1 MLDPLPG
8 GLQRDLL
15 QREGLA
21 ELLPEY
27 ADILKPGA
35 AAADCAPDMG
45 PEESFKER
53 WERLFGRSLAE
64 MPPPFKMTR
73 ARLYSFSCIEISA

>member
-1 MLDPLPG
+1 MLELLAG
-8 GLQRDLL
+8 GLQQDLL
-15 QREGLA
+15 QQEDLA

-35 AAADCAPDMG
+35 AAADSVPDLG

-53 WERLFGRSLAE
+53 WDRLFGHSLAE
-64 MPPPFKMTR
+64 MPPPFKTTK
-73 ARLYSFSCIEISA
+73 AQLYSFSCIEISG

>member
-1 MLDPLPG
+1 MLEPLPG

-27 ADILKPGA
+27 ADILQPGP
-35 AAADCAPDMG
+35 AAADSAPDMG

-64 MPPPFKMTR
+64 MPPPFTPTK
-73 ARLYSFSCIEISA
+73 AQLYSFSCIEISE